1 MKSIS
6 TALAIGVSALAMAG
20 AANAVTTVTLG
31 EGTGWHYGESH
42 AANSTKMYNYDA
54 VNGSQFTL
62 KAVVTNA
69 LDDLSFVD
77 GYTPG
82 DVYSIAIT
90 SGGGSFTAKTQ
101 FLDDTYFSPIPNLN
115 AGPFGTTFGPDWLSS
130 SYGHFQAQLTPGTYT
145 ITIKDLCG
153 SRGNPACPGFPA
165 GWGVR
170 LDSAVPELPTW
181 MFMIVGVFGLGAALR
196 TRQNAT
202 A

>member
-6 TALAIGVSALAMAG
+6 TALAIGLSALALAG

-42 AANSTKMYNYDA
+42 AANSTKMYNYDG

-82 DVYSIAIT
+82 DVYSVSIKSA
-90 SGGGSFTAKTQ
+90 GGTFTAKTQ
-101 FLDDTYFSPIPNLN
+101 FLDDTYFS
-115 AGPFGTTFGPDWLSS
+115 FGPDWLSS

-145 ITIKDLCG
+145 IPIKDLCG

>member
-1 MKSIS
+1 MSLHNENPPHHFSKRACGDQESFVQRLCGDNVRRSEIRTERGQPMKSIS
-6 TALAIGVSALAMAG
+6 TALAIGVSALALAG

-42 AANSTKMYNYDA
+42 AANSPKMYNYDA

-145 ITIKDLCG
+145 I
-153 SRGNPACPGFPA
+153 
-165 GWGVR
+165 
-170 LDSAVPELPTW
+170 
-181 MFMIVGVFGLGAALR
+181 
-196 TRQNAT
+196 
-202 A
+202 